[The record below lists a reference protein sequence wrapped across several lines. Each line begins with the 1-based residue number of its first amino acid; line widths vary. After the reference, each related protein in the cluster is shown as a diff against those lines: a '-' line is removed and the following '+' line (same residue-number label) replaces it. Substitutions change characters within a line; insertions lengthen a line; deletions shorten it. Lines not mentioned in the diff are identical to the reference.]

1 MSAQHSRS
9 DEVIED
15 YKKHKLARSALRR
28 IYELLQAFEEDRA
41 FDKKL
46 ARFGVGLM
54 LLLVAV
60 SLFWLFGGD
69 TIILR

>member
-9 DEVIED
+9 DEVVED

-28 IYELLQAFEEDRA
+28 IHELLQAFEEDRA